1 MPLMR
6 IGRTGDARGDVRPLH
21 AALLAICLLGGTLGC
36 SSSGSTGVQADESNR
51 FLRLAMVQ
59 MEQGQT
65 SQALDS
71 AKEAVKRDPKNA
83 EAHHYLGLIHMN
95 LSEYDQ
101 AIEHLQQAVKI
112 DPHFTDAHNVLGVLY
127 RETKQYD
134 KALKEFQQALTD
146 KTYRTPEKI
155 QLNLGNLYLDQG
167 VLSEAQRSFQKAVEL
182 NPKYLLGYIGLGTTY
197 QKMGKPD
204 LASAQFKKVLELSP
218 TGPEAEKAKQLL
230 STSSGA
236 RSGS

>member
-1 MPLMR
+1 MSIKR
-6 IGRTGDARGDVRPLH
+6 IGWTGDARGVVRPWGAV
-21 AALLAICLLGGTLGC
+21 AAVVCLLLAGAACA
-36 SSSGSTGVQADESNR
+36 SSGSKGGAQADESNR
-51 FLRLAMVQ
+51 FLRLALVQ

-65 SQALDS
+65 SAALES
-71 AKEAVKRDPKNA
+71 AREAVKRDPKNP
-83 EAHHYLGLIHMN
+83 EAHHYLGLILMN

-101 AIEHLQQAVKI
+101 SIEHLQEAVKL
-112 DPHFTDAHNVLGVLY
+112 DPHFTDAHNVLGVVY

-134 KALKEFQQALTD
+134 KALKEFQAALSD

-167 VLSEAQRSFQKAVEL
+167 ILSEAQKSFEKAVTI

-204 LASAQFKKVLELSP
+204 LATAQFRKVIELSP
-218 TGPEAEKAKQLL
+218 NGPEAERAKQLL
-230 STSSGA
+230 TSPAA

>member
-6 IGRTGDARGDVRPLH
+6 IGGTGDARGEVRRRV
-21 AALLAICLLGGTLGC
+21 AAAAVVCLLLAGAGC
-36 SSSGSTGVQADESNR
+36 ASSGSKGGSQADESAR
-51 FLRLAMVQ
+51 FLRLALVQ

-65 SQALDS
+65 SQALES
-71 AKEAVKRDPKNA
+71 AREAVKRDPKNA
-83 EAHHYLGLIHMN
+83 EAHHYVGLILMN

-101 AIEHLQQAVKI
+101 AIEHLEEAVKLN
-112 DPHFTDAHNVLGVLY
+112 PHFTDAHNVLGVVY

-134 KALKEFQQALTD
+134 KALKEFQTALAD

-155 QLNLGNLYLDQG
+155 QLNLGNLYLDRG
-167 VLSEAQRSFQKAVEL
+167 VLSEAQKSFEKAVTL

-197 QKMGKPD
+197 QRMGKPD
-204 LASAQFKKVLELSP
+204 LASAQFRKVIELSP
-218 TGPEAEKAKQLL
+218 NGPEAERAKQLL
-230 STSSGA
+230 TSPGS

>member
-6 IGRTGDARGDVRPLH
+6 IGRTGDARGGVRPWRT
-21 AALLAICLLGGTLGC
+21 AAAACCLLLTAAGC
-36 SSSGSTGVQADESNR
+36 ASSGKKGNAADESTR
-51 FLRLAMVQ
+51 YLRLALVQ

-65 SQALDS
+65 SQALES
-71 AKEAVKRDPKNA
+71 AREAVRRDPKNA
-83 EAHHYLGLIHMN
+83 EAHHYLGLILMN

-101 AIEHLQQAVKI
+101 AIDHLETAVKI
-112 DPHFTDAHNVLGVLY
+112 DPHYTDAHNVLGVVY

-134 KALKEFQQALTD
+134 KSLKEFQAALSD
-146 KTYRTPEKI
+146 RTYRTPEKI

-167 VLSEAQRSFQKAVEL
+167 VLGEAQRSFQKAVEI

-197 QKMGKPD
+197 QRMGKPD
-204 LASAQFKKVLELSP
+204 LASAQFRKVLELSP
-218 TGPEAEKAKQLL
+218 TGPEAERAKQLL
-230 STSSGA
+230 SSPGA

>member
-6 IGRTGDARGDVRPLH
+6 IGRSGDARGNVRPLR
-21 AALLAICLLGGTLGC
+21 AAILGLCLMGGALAC

-65 SQALDS
+65 SQALES
-71 AKEAVKRDPKNA
+71 AREAVKRDPKNA

-101 AIEHLQQAVKI
+101 AMEHLQEAVKI
-112 DPHFTDAHNVLGVLY
+112 DPHYTDAHNALGVIYKEKKL
-127 RETKQYD
+127 YD
-134 KALKEFQQALTD
+134 KALKEFQAALAD

-155 QLNLGNLYLDQG
+155 QLNIGNLYLDQG
-167 VLSEAQRSFQKAVEL
+167 VLSEAQRSFEKAVSL

-197 QKMGKPD
+197 QRMGKPD
-204 LASAQFKKVLELSP
+204 LASAQFKKVIELAP
-218 TGPEAEKAKQLL
+218 TGPEAERAKQLL
-230 STSSGA
+230 STGGGA

>member
-1 MPLMR
+1 MSVMR
-6 IGRTGDARGDVRPLH
+6 IGRTSDARGWVRPLR
-21 AALLAICLLGGTLGC
+21 AALLACSLLSGLAC

-65 SQALDS
+65 SQALES

-83 EAHHYLGLIHMN
+83 EAHHYLGLILMN

-101 AIEHLQQAVKI
+101 AIEHLREAVKI

-134 KALKEFQQALTD
+134 KALKEFQAAMAD

-167 VLSEAQRSFQKAVEL
+167 VLSEAQRAFQKSVEL

-204 LASAQFKKVLELSP
+204 LASAQFKKVIELSP
-218 TGPEAEKAKQLL
+218 NGPEAEKAKQLL
-230 STSSGA
+230 STTSGA
-236 RSGS
+236 RSGQ

>member
-1 MPLMR
+1 VPVKR
-6 IGRTGDARGDVRPLH
+6 IGRSGDARADVRPLQ
-21 AALLAICLLGGTLGC
+21 AVLLAVCLLGGLAC
-36 SSSGSTGVQADESNR
+36 SSSGSQAVQADESTR

-65 SQALDS
+65 SQALES
-71 AKEAVKRDPKNA
+71 AREAVRRDPKNA
-83 EAHHYLGLIHMN
+83 EAHHYLGLIYMN

-101 AIEHLQQAVKI
+101 ALEHLKEAVKI
-112 DPHFTDAHNVLGVLY
+112 DPHYTDAHNVLGVVY

-134 KALKEFQQALTD
+134 KALKEFQAALAD

-167 VLSEAQRSFQKAVEL
+167 VLSEAQRSFEKAVSI

-197 QKMGKPD
+197 QRMGKQD
-204 LASAQFKKVLELSP
+204 LASAQFRKVIELAP
-218 TGPEAEKAKQLL
+218 NGPEAERAKQLL
-230 STSSGA
+230 TSGGGA